1 MISIIK
7 CLIITIAWNKIV
19 LEKNETK
26 KEKEKEFATSEITEI
41 EEHYVLEI
49 LMRKESKEL
58 ERKIELQNLLIDAI
72 LSLTLLLLLLCLI
85 IIIII
90 VITII
95 NIIYFSHTS
104 GSCDKF
110 SATT

>member
-1 MISIIK
+1 M
-7 CLIITIAWNKIV
+7 IITIAWNKIV

-26 KEKEKEFATSEITEI
+26 KEKEKEFATPEITEI

-72 LSLTLLLLLLCLI
+72 LSLTLLLLSLCLI

>member
-1 MISIIK
+1 M
-7 CLIITIAWNKIV
+7 
-19 LEKNETK
+19 
-26 KEKEKEFATSEITEI
+26 EI

-72 LSLTLLLLLLCLI
+72 LSLTLLLLLLLYLI
-85 IIIII
+85 IMII

-104 GSCDKF
+104 SSCNKF
-110 SATT
+110 SATA

>member
-19 LEKNETK
+19 LETK
-26 KEKEKEFATSEITEI
+26 KEKEEEFATPEITEI

>member
-26 KEKEKEFATSEITEI
+26 KEKEKEFATPEIMEI

-58 ERKIELQNLLIDAI
+58 ERKIGLQNLLIDAI
-72 LSLTLLLLLLCLI
+72 LSLTLLLLLLYVI

>member
-1 MISIIK
+1 M
-7 CLIITIAWNKIV
+7 
-19 LEKNETK
+19 
-26 KEKEKEFATSEITEI
+26 EI
-41 EEHYVLEI
+41 EEHYVLEN

-104 GSCDKF
+104 RSCDKF

>member
-1 MISIIK
+1 MK
-7 CLIITIAWNKIV
+7 
-19 LEKNETK
+19 KNETK
-26 KEKEKEFATSEITEI
+26 KEKEKEFATPEITEI

-72 LSLTLLLLLLCLI
+72 LSLTLLLLSLCLI

-104 GSCDKF
+104 RSCDKF

>member
-1 MISIIK
+1 M
-7 CLIITIAWNKIV
+7 
-19 LEKNETK
+19 
-26 KEKEKEFATSEITEI
+26 EI

-72 LSLTLLLLLLCLI
+72 LSLTLLLLLLLYLI
-85 IIIII
+85 IMII

-104 GSCDKF
+104 SSCDKF

>member
-1 MISIIK
+1 M
-7 CLIITIAWNKIV
+7 
-19 LEKNETK
+19 
-26 KEKEKEFATSEITEI
+26 EI

-58 ERKIELQNLLIDAI
+58 ESKIELQNLLIDAI
-72 LSLTLLLLLLCLI
+72 LSLTLLLLLLLYLI
-85 IIIII
+85 IMII

-104 GSCDKF
+104 SSCNKF
-110 SATT
+110 SATA